1 MPKNCLSQTVGQF
14 RKLQKC
20 AVFPTPIT
28 SQTCSKNKPV
38 FRLRN
43 TLLMIYNIATRLPV
57 SALRDVSSAHK
68 ALACMPLDAFPAGTV
83 PFCASP
89 GIGLSGQR
97 VYPRFFS
104 RCHNSSMPSSGFR
117 RRISRMRFNSA
128 SVCWLGWL
136 WGRLDW
142 PASEAAVPSRRCFQ
156 KQM

>member
-28 SQTCSKNKPV
+28 SQTCSKNKPD

-43 TLLMIYNIATRLPV
+43 ATRLPV
-57 SALRDVSSAHK
+57 SALRDVSSAHT
-68 ALACMPLDAFPAGTV
+68 ALACMPLEAFPAGTV

-89 GIGLSGQR
+89 GTGLSGQR

-104 RCHNSSMPSSGFR
+104 RCHNSSMLSSGFR
-117 RRISRMRFNSA
+117 RRISRMSFNSA

-142 PASEAAVPSRRCFQ
+142 PAREAAVQSRRCFQ